1 MKMNVGL
8 LVLVLL
14 LVPELCAQQA
24 KVIQLEGKD
33 AAEAKKLYEMQEK
46 AKKAFVDFQK
56 RISRKYVLAQPGE
69 DESNCMTGTTDSTDK
84 PAPVKKGWGCGA
96 FYFSDDFRFIV
107 PDETDQPPPSIPP
120 EILKQLLHAG
130 RPGV

>member
-33 AAEAKKLYEMQEK
+33 AAEAKKLYEMQET
-46 AKKAFVDFQK
+46 AKKAFADFQK
-56 RISRKYVLAQPGE
+56 RISKKYVLAQPGE
-69 DESNCMTGTTDSTDK
+69 DESNCMTGTIGSTEK
-84 PAPVKKGWGCGA
+84 PAPVKKGWGCGG
-96 FYFSDDFRFIV
+96 FSFSDDFRFIV
-107 PDETDQPPPSIPP
+107 PDDSDQPPAIPP
-120 EILKQLLHAG
+120 EVLKQLLHAS
-130 RPGV
+130 RPGA